1 MLETPTPAPA
11 QFTAFGDGTPPAAT
25 GSLDVIAG
33 VQLEIV
39 VALGRTRMTVQQLL
53 QLRTGSV
60 IEIGQAGGLVE
71 VHANGSLVAH
81 GEVVV
86 VGDDLGVRVVHIAEP
101 PKS

>member
-11 QFTAFGDGTPPAAT
+11 QFTAFGEGAPPAPTA
-25 GSLDVIAG
+25 SLDVIAA

-39 VALGRTRMTVQQLL
+39 IALGRTRMTVQQLL
-53 QLRTGSV
+53 QLRNGSV

-86 VGDDLGVRVVHIAEP
+86 VGDDLGVRIVDIP
-101 PKS
+101 QQRIQ

>member
-11 QFTAFGDGTPPAAT
+11 QFTAFGDGTPPAPTA
-25 GSLDVIAG
+25 SLDVIAG

-71 VHANGSLVAH
+71 VQANGSLVAS
-81 GEVVV
+81 GEIVV
-86 VGDDLGVRVVHIAEP
+86 VGDDLGVRIVDIP
-101 PKS
+101 QLRPS